1 MSSSGKEGWEAKRV
15 SRRNFLKASGL
26 ALGAAALPSLAAEV
40 PKLDGSLVWDDATCA
55 AAASD
60 YGNFIHR
67 LPRAVLRP
75 GSVLDVVRIVRYA
88 NRHGLKIAFRG
99 QGHSTLGQSQ
109 VKSGIVID
117 SSTMAQI
124 QLTSNRLADAQP
136 GVLWRNLVSTALQ
149 VGLTPPVLPDSL
161 YLTVGGTIS
170 TGGIGESSYR
180 LGAQV
185 DYVKEVEV
193 VTGAGDHLVCSTE
206 HNRELFEMCLSG
218 FGQC

>member
-15 SRRNFLKASGL
+15 ARRNFLKAAGL

-88 NRHGLKIAFRG
+88 NRHGSRSRSEGRAT
-99 QGHSTLGQSQ
+99 Q
-109 VKSGIVID
+109 
-117 SSTMAQI
+117 
-124 QLTSNRLADAQP
+124 RLD
-136 GVLWRNLVSTALQ
+136 N
-149 VGLTPPVLPDSL
+149 
-161 YLTVGGTIS
+161 
-170 TGGIGESSYR
+170 
-180 LGAQV
+180 
-185 DYVKEVEV
+185 
-193 VTGAGDHLVCSTE
+193 
-206 HNRELFEMCLSG
+206 
-218 FGQC
+218 